1 MGGYLRG
8 FHSWGSAAETPGVTT
23 RLCESARLRYSAT
36 AEEREGFMCLS
47 AGSGASAQGAAPN
60 RGLCL
65 FFLSSSRRDNTL
77 ISAKRVGIS

>member
-8 FHSWGSAAETPGVTT
+8 FHSWGSATETPGVTA
-23 RLCESARLRYSAT
+23 RLCESARVRYSAT
-36 AEEREGFMCLS
+36 AEEHQAFRYLS
-47 AGSGASAQGAAPN
+47 AESGASAQRAASN

-65 FFLSSSRRDNTL
+65 FFLSSSHRDTTL